1 MDIQTE
7 RPHFDYHVAQDLDH
21 AWLNFEANIPLVP
34 LPFGETNPFYV
45 ERPGNPI
52 AQLQDE
58 LLAPFY
64 SPPKRFFSG
73 HRGCGKSTE
82 LYRLASHPE
91 ILAKY
96 YPLHFTIRDEADINN
111 LDYKD
116 VLLAVGRQIYQQY
129 RDKGGELP
137 EQLEKELDAWRGKIE
152 QEFIRS
158 SRLAGFEVEGG
169 IDALAAKFGVK
180 MKLEPE
186 TRRILRQIIEPN
198 ISGLVNVIN
207 LIATGILAKEK
218 RTPLVL
224 IDDLDKPDFPT
235 AREIFY
241 HHRVQMLQPNC
252 AIVYTIASSLF
263 YNPEFAPIKDLA
275 KFLPNIRLHAPRSK
289 THDETGFATLR
300 GFVARRMN
308 LDLIAADALDEA
320 IHLGGGVFSETAR
333 IIRASARRAR
343 NAGHIERE
351 HVHSVKIELQNE
363 YRRIIRETKWWDVLV
378 RVHRTC
384 DTKALDEEEAN
395 IAAILLQM
403 LAILEYNGDGTWWDV
418 HPALL
423 ELVEDYES
431 SRADPN

>member
-1 MDIQTE
+1 MDIQTQ
-7 RPHFDYHVAQDLDH
+7 PPFDYHIAQDLDH
-21 AWLNFEANIPLVP
+21 AWLNFEGDIPLTP

-58 LLAPFY
+58 LLAPYY

-82 LYRLASHPE
+82 LFRLASNPE
-91 ILAKY
+91 ILRKY
-96 YPLHFTIRDEADINN
+96 YPLHFTIRNEADINN

-116 VLLAVGRQIYQQY
+116 VLLAIGRQMYQQY

-137 EQLEKELDAWRGKIE
+137 DNLEKELDAWRGKIE

-218 RTPLVL
+218 RMPLVL
-224 IDDLDKPDFPT
+224 IDDLDKPDFER

-241 HHRVQMLQPNC
+241 AHRVQMLQPQC
-252 AIVYTIASSLF
+252 AIVYTISSSLF
-263 YNPEFAPIKDLA
+263 YNPEAAPIKDLA
-275 KFLPNIRLHAPRSK
+275 KFLPNIRLHPPHSSAR
-289 THDETGFATLR
+289 DETGFATMH
-300 GFVARRMN
+300 GFIARRMN
-308 LDLIAADALDEA
+308 LDLISPDALDDA
-320 IHLGGGVFSETAR
+320 IALGGGVFSEMAR
-333 IIRASARRAR
+333 VIRAAARRAR
-343 NAGHIERE
+343 NTGRIERE
-351 HVHSVKIELQNE
+351 HVSGVKIELQNE
-363 YRRIIRETKWWDVLV
+363 YRRIIRETKWWDVLA
-378 RVHRTC
+378 RVHETC
-384 DTKALDEEEAN
+384 DTKALEKEQAL
-395 IAAILLQM
+395 IATILLQM
-403 LAILEYNGDGTWWDV
+403 LAILEYNGEGTWWDV

-423 ELVEDYES
+423 ELTQAYES
-431 SRADPN
+431 NRAHPN